1 MAEKIANVYHSAM
14 GATKETLGRAMGN
27 EHLVAS
33 GAAEKAEAARAA
45 LVAQQRAQGKV
56 DNAEGHATTATT
68 TAGATTAG
76 ATTGDRPMEAEGHV
90 QQASGDVN
98 RIIN

>member
-33 GAAEKAEAARAA
+33 
-45 LVAQQRAQGKV
+45 AQQRAQGKV
-56 DNAEGHATTATT
+56 DNAEGHAKT
-68 TAGATTAG
+68 TAGATAG
-76 ATTGDRPMEAEGHV
+76 VTTGDRPMETEAHV